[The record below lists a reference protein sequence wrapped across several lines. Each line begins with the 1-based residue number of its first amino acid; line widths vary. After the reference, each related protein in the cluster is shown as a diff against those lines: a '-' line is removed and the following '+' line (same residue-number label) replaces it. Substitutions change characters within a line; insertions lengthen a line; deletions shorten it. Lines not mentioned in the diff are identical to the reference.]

1 MALDVTLIVPA
12 YNPPKGHFDAC
23 CRSIS
28 EQQTQ
33 FSYEVIVV
41 DDCSDRDSADEISEA
56 CGRFGFDFLRNEE
69 NLGVS
74 RSRNRA
80 MSRARGDYI
89 AFLDADDCIYPDF
102 LEDAMRLAE
111 ETGVDC
117 VAGDLLL
124 TPADVFL
131 PERTTADM
139 EPRVF
144 KGADVALVMAG
155 VVAGNDFMPKSVAEA
170 KSFVHAGPVARLYRR
185 DIITGHNLGFDP
197 ALTCGED
204 IKFNF
209 DFLAGADACAV
220 TDKVW
225 YQYKQHMT
233 SATNGVKPAQL
244 EGQVRFCEDLL
255 ENPIVRRFGMEQV
268 AYGRIL
274 GGLKT
279 LVRRV
284 CAVGCLGRG
293 EAKGEI
299 ERLVGMGVFR
309 TACDSID
316 LSQVQLA
323 AKDKAFVWL
332 CRRRFSTAVYLL
344 SKLALAGKHAE
355 RPQA

>member
-1 MALDVTLIVPA
+1 MGLAVTLIVPA
-12 YNPPKGHFDAC
+12 YNPPHGHFEEC

-28 EQQTQ
+28 GQETGYS
-33 FSYEVIVV
+33 FEVIVV

-56 CGRFGFDFLRNEE
+56 CGRFGFDLLRNEE

-74 RSRNRA
+74 CSRNKA
-80 MSRARGDYI
+80 MSWARGDYI

-102 LEDAMRLAE
+102 VEDAMRLTE
-111 ETGVDC
+111 KTGADC

-131 PERTTADM
+131 PERAAADT
-139 EPRVF
+139 EPCVF

-155 VVAGNDFMPKSVAEA
+155 VIAGDDFMPTNVAGA
-170 KSFVHAGPVARLYRR
+170 KSFMHAGPVARLYRR
-185 DIITGHNLGFDP
+185 DVITGHGLGFDP
-197 ALTCGED
+197 RLTCGED
-204 IKFNF
+204 IKFNL
-209 DFLAGADACAV
+209 DFLARADACAT

-255 ENPIVRRFGMEQV
+255 ENPTVRRFGMEQA

-279 LVRRV
+279 LVRRI
-284 CAVGCLGRG
+284 CAAGYPSKGEVRG
-293 EAKGEI
+293 EIA
-299 ERLVGMGVFR
+299 RLVDMEVFR
-309 TACDSID
+309 AACGSID
-316 LSQVQLA
+316 LSQFHLSS
-323 AKDKAFVWL
+323 KDKAFVWL
-332 CRRRFSTAVYLL
+332 CRRRLSTAVYLL
-344 SKLALAGKHAE
+344 SMLALAGKRAG
-355 RPQA
+355 RLQA

>member
-1 MALDVTLIVPA
+1 MGLTVTLIVPA
-12 YNPPKGHFDAC
+12 YNPPKGHFEEC

-28 EQQTQ
+28 GQETEYP
-33 FSYEVIVV
+33 FEVVVV

-56 CGRFGFDFLRNEE
+56 CGRFGFDLLRNED

-102 LEDAMRLAE
+102 IEDAMRLAE
-111 ETGVDC
+111 QTGADC

-124 TPADVFL
+124 TSADAFL
-131 PERTTADM
+131 PERAAADA

-155 VVAGNDFMPKSVAEA
+155 VIAGNDFMPTNVAEA

-185 DIITGHNLGFDP
+185 DVIAGHGLRFDP
-197 ALTCGED
+197 RLACGED
-204 IKFNF
+204 IKFNL
-209 DFLAGADACAV
+209 DFLARADACAI

-225 YQYKQHMT
+225 YHYKQHMT

-255 ENPIVRRFGMEQV
+255 ENPTVRRFGMEQA

-279 LVRRV
+279 LVRRI
-284 CAVGCLGRG
+284 CAAGYPGKGEVRG
-293 EAKGEI
+293 EIA
-299 ERLVGMGVFR
+299 RLVDMEVFR
-309 TACDSID
+309 TACGSID
-316 LSQVQLA
+316 LSQFRLSS
-323 AKDKAFVWL
+323 KDKAFAWL
-332 CRRRFSTAVYLL
+332 CRKRLSTAVYLL
-344 SKLALAGKHAE
+344 SMLALAGKRAG